1 VTRTPYEADLHARIA
16 ALREEL
22 RAERHRR
29 RTESQPTRRGYVV
42 ISGGL
47 HEQLR
52 SESARTGLSVAKV
65 ADRAINAALDA
76 ATKPRD

>member
-1 VTRTPYEADLHARIA
+1 MTRTPYEADLHARIA

-29 RTESQPTRRGYVV
+29 GYVV

-47 HEQLR
+47 HEQPR

-76 ATKPRD
+76 AEVKG